1 MNGLQDI
8 FKNCN
13 LNNINFNNIITDKT
27 LSSIVKKLPIEII
40 KDFNKKEND
49 VNLHCAISR
58 PKKREQVINIKI
70 LKIKLLI

>member
-1 MNGLQDI
+1 ML
-8 FKNCN
+8 
-13 LNNINFNNIITDKT
+13 
-27 LSSIVKKLPIEII
+27 KKIPMEII